1 MIWGSCLSFDE
12 ILSSSSCL
20 MVTAREYPVLLK
32 EKFIVSQVFRR
43 SEILFWSGEGR
54 GVSQWYCSRVYLGVF
69 GGIETHGTVSS
80 ELGMKEAFVV

>member
-1 MIWGSCLSFDE
+1 
-12 ILSSSSCL
+12 

-54 GVSQWYCSRVYLGVF
+54 GVSQWYCRRVYLGVVEA
-69 GGIETHGTVSS
+69 IEMQWTVSS
-80 ELGMKEAFVV
+80 ELGMKEAFVQ